1 MAASPSLLE
10 DLHGL
15 QVARGVTTDDAERA
29 RKAQERARV
38 ALVSVHLPVVWRFL
52 RRLGLSTADADDVAQ
67 EVFLVAVRK
76 LDQIHE
82 NQEKRFLF
90 GIAIRMASRARRSQ
104 QTRNART
111 ADAVEV
117 DECRST
123 EPAGE
128 EALARKEARVML
140 DQILSE
146 MTPDLRTAF
155 ILFELEEMT
164 MVEIAALTDAP
175 LGTVASRL
183 RRAREQ
189 FQHAAKA
196 RQARQK

>member
-1 MAASPSLLE
+1 MAASHSLLE

-15 QVARGVTTDDAERA
+15 QVARGVTAPDE
-29 RKAQERARV
+29 KAQQARTRQRV
-38 ALVSVHLPVVWRFL
+38 GLVSAHLSAVWRFL
-52 RRLGLSTADADDVAQ
+52 RRLGLSAEDADDVAQ

-76 LDQIHE
+76 LDQIE
-82 NQEKRFLF
+82 DNQEKRFLF
-90 GIAIRMASRARRSQ
+90 GIAIRLASRSRRSQ

-111 ADAVEV
+111 VDAVEV

-123 EPAGE
+123 ELGGE

-146 MTPDLRTAF
+146 MTPDLKTAF

-164 MVEIAALTDAP
+164 MVEIAALTDTP

-189 FQHAAKA
+189 FQQAAKS
-196 RQARQK
+196 RQARQ

>member
-1 MAASPSLLE
+1 VTAIERESP
-10 DLHGL
+10 HGP
-15 QVARGVTTDDAERA
+15 QQAN
-29 RKAQERARV
+29 AQQRV

-52 RRLGLSTADADDVAQ
+52 RRLGLPPEDADDVAQ

-76 LDQIHE
+76 LDQIEE

-104 QTRNART
+104 QTRSART
-111 ADAVEV
+111 VDAVEV
-117 DECRST
+117 DDCRSP
-123 EPAGE
+123 ELGGE
-128 EALARKEARVML
+128 EALARKEAREAL
-140 DQILSE
+140 DHILSE
-146 MTPDLRTAF
+146 MTPDLKTAF

-164 MVEIAALTDAP
+164 MVEIAALTDTP

-196 RQARQK
+196 MQAAQARQQARQT